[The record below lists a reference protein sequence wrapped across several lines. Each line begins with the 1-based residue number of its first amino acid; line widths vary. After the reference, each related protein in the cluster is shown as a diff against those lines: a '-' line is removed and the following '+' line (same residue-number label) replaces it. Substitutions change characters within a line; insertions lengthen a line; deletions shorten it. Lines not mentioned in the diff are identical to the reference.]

1 LVFGIL
7 VAFISNTI
15 LASVL
20 PEESAWRWMLGVEGF
35 PAAIY
40 TMMAFGLPESPRWSI
55 LNGSYESAEV
65 VMLQA
70 DPDLTV
76 EEVRETIEDIAD
88 VAKNSASAGRFF
100 TWRLKVPICLAF
112 CCACLNQL
120 SGINAV
126 LYFAKRIFES
136 AGLAEEAAMIQ
147 GIGIGLTNVVGTFVG
162 LWLIDRS
169 GRRSLMLA
177 GSIGHVMSLSLISIG
192 YYYEISYLV
201 VAMVFVFIFFF
212 AVGQGTVLWVFLAE
226 IFPSAQ
232 RGQGQAF
239 GSLVH
244 WVVAALI
251 TQYFPPLTERLS
263 NWMVFAGFAGFMF
276 IQLLF
281 VIFIMPETKGLTLEA
296 VQVELG
302 IASRSFVGS
311 RIYTKDEVQL
321 TTP

>member
-1 LVFGIL
+1 MG
-7 VAFISNTI
+7 
-15 LASVL
+15 
-20 PEESAWRWMLGVEGF
+20 
-35 PAAIY
+35 
-40 TMMAFGLPESPRWSI
+40 
-55 LNGSYESAEV
+55 
-65 VMLQA
+65 
-70 DPDLTV
+70 
-76 EEVRETIEDIAD
+76 
-88 VAKNSASAGRFF
+88 
-100 TWRLKVPICLAF
+100 
-112 CCACLNQL
+112 
-120 SGINAV
+120 
-126 LYFAKRIFES
+126 
-136 AGLAEEAAMIQ
+136 
-147 GIGIGLTNVVGTFVG
+147 
-162 LWLIDRS
+162 
-169 GRRSLMLA
+169 
-177 GSIGHVMSLSLISIG
+177 
-192 YYYEISYLV
+192 
-201 VAMVFVFIFFF
+201 MVFVFIFFF

-302 IASRSFVGS
+302 ISSRGLAGTG
-311 RIYTKDEVQL
+311 IYTKDEVQL